1 MKQATKDAIAWLI
14 EDPRRTAYKAANKFG
29 ISQSTISRALL
40 LEASRTICP
49 ECGNWKHN
57 SAGSLS
63 ELPKKSGG
71 KIDMAKVFEVVK
83 HEDEDSLV

>member
-49 ECGNWKHN
+49 ECGNWKHT
-57 SAGSLS
+57 AASLS

-83 HEDEDSLV
+83 IEDEDSLV